1 MFGIL
6 HPVDLHRMREVD
18 KRVCVCHL
26 LDAKTDNDLKLMVYQ
41 VLQYREIKQ
50 CGKHTCKWL
59 QNEEHATLLP
69 CPWIFNLSSSAPLYP
84 K

>member
-50 CGKHTCKWL
+50 CGKH
-59 QNEEHATLLP
+59 
-69 CPWIFNLSSSAPLYP
+69 I
-84 K
+84 